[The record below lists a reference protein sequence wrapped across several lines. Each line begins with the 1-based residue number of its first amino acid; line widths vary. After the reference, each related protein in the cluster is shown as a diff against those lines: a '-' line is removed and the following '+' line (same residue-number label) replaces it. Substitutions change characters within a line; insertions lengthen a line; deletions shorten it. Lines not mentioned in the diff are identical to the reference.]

1 MAGGLANMNRMINRL
16 LGITAAA
23 TMSAYAQTPADPTR
37 PPAGFES
44 APAGSAVPAQPAPA
58 KAGLQTIIRRANGKP
73 AAVIN
78 GRVVEL
84 GGRIGD
90 ARLVN
95 VNEDSVVLQTPA
107 GRETLRLTP
116 GIEKQPANTQRRGRK
131 EAKP

>member
-1 MAGGLANMNRMINRL
+1 MAGGLANMNRTIKPL
-16 LGITAAA
+16 LGITVAVA
-23 TMSAYAQTPADPTR
+23 MSAYAQTSADPTR

-44 APAGSAVPAQPAPA
+44 GATSSAVPAPPAN
-58 KAGLQTIIRRANGKP
+58 AGLQTIVRRTNGRP
-73 AAVIN
+73 AAIIN
-78 GRVVEL
+78 GRLVEL

-90 ARLVN
+90 ARLVK
-95 VNEDSVVLQTPA
+95 VGEDSVVLQTPA